1 MPTTTERFWTIPNIL
16 SLYRILMFP
25 VLLGCL
31 WQGERRWF
39 TGLLALSLLTDI
51 LDGWIARTFNQRTAV
66 GARLDSWADL
76 GSYILA
82 YAAVV
87 QFEWPWV
94 LEHKIGLILFGS
106 LYLACMLFVTFKFGG
121 IIGLHL
127 YSAKITGYLQG
138 GFLLVLLWS
147 GNVEWLYYLMIG
159 VGCLSELEQIAVLAI
174 LKAPKSDVKGLYW
187 VVNDIMMK
195 DE

>member
-1 MPTTTERFWTIPNIL
+1 MPTATTERFWTIPNIL

-25 VLLGCL
+25 VLLWLL

-51 LDGWIARTFNQRTAV
+51 LDGLIARVFNQRTAI
-66 GARLDSWADL
+66 GAKLDSWADL

-82 YAAVV
+82 YAAIA

-94 LEHKIGLILFGS
+94 LAHKTGLMVFGC

-121 IIGLHL
+121 LIGLHL
-127 YSAKITGYLQG
+127 YSSKITGYLQG
-138 GFLLVLLWS
+138 GFLLVLLWR
-147 GNVEWLYYLMIG
+147 GNVEWFYYLMIV
-159 VGCLSELEQIAVLAI
+159 VGCIAELEQIAVLAI
-174 LKAPKSDVKGLYW
+174 LKSPKSDVKGLYW
-187 VVNDIMMK
+187 VMLNNGS
-195 DE
+195 